1 MTRRRKPKSPPS
13 ATTAAALD
21 AGDDQVERAMGR
33 MFALGLP
40 VASLAGALIAG
51 FVVSVGSA
59 LLVLAGGALLGAIA
73 LFWASVR
80 TLSDDSPLS
89 HDFATLGATYG
100 KGALLEE
107 KRRVLR
113 ALKDLENE
121 HDLGKID
128 DADYRSLTVTYRDQ
142 AKELMRQMDGAV
154 APFREE
160 AERLA
165 AEHVK
170 KHGAQ
175 SSAETSVEASEASAT
190 DRTSCLAC
198 RASNEAD
205 AAFCKQCGSPMSTG
219 TSSAPS

>member
-1 MTRRRKPKSPPS
+1 MTKGRTPRSPAS
-13 ATTAAALD
+13 AITTAALD
-21 AGDDQVERAMGR
+21 AGDDQVERALGR

-51 FVVSVGSA
+51 AVVSVGSA

-80 TLSDDSPLS
+80 TLSDDSAVS
-89 HDFATLGATYG
+89 QDFATLGAKYG

-121 HDLGKID
+121 HELGKID
-128 DADYRSLTVTYRDQ
+128 NADYRSLTAAYRDQ
-142 AKELMRQMDGAV
+142 AKELMRQMDIAV

-165 AEHVK
+165 AEHLK
-170 KHGAQ
+170 KYGVR
-175 SSAETSVEASEASAT
+175 SSVETSVEASEASAIG
-190 DRTSCLAC
+190 RTACRAC

-205 AAFCKQCGSPMSTG
+205 AAFCKQCGSHMRTE
-219 TSSAPS
+219 TRSAPS